1 MDQPLALQGA
11 VWLLFVLL
19 LISLLWWR
27 LSRTAVYEYR
37 PLDRRTWGLTRSYRI
52 RPEAERRAEA
62 LLRSVLS
69 ADEYQHLSRRGYLE
83 VRSQTFGSRVYL
95 VPETQGPVTVYEGG
109 RPIMR
114 LCVQCVER
122 VPDADTVVMH
132 KLMIE
137 GSERDY
143 LRVANRV

>member
-1 MDQPLALQGA
+1 MEFPAAFQASI
-11 VWLLFVLL
+11 WLLFVLL
-19 LISLLWWR
+19 IISLLWWR
-27 LSRTAVYEYR
+27 LSRSVTYDYR
-37 PLDRRTWGLTRSYRI
+37 ALDRRVWGLPRTYRV
-52 RPEAERRAEA
+52 RPEADRRAEA
-62 LLRSVLS
+62 LLQDVLC
-69 ADEYQHLSRRGYLE
+69 AEDYQQLCRRGYLE
-83 VRSQTFGSRVYL
+83 VRSPGFPNRVYL
-95 VPETQGPVTVYEGG
+95 IPETQGPVTVYEGG

-137 GSERDY
+137 ANEREY